1 MACSAGIRIC
11 VCISSNSNSSL
22 YRRLELKSMKY
33 IYNSID
39 VRVCEHTHS
48 LLFSSPHPFLLTSF
62 GIDTGIEIRLFCT
75 EIKVRRIL
83 IVVIAPLLATR
94 ATYSSSGGS
103 SGGGGGDGNSISND
117 NSK

>member
-22 YRRLELKSMKY
+22 YIRLELKSMKY

-48 LLFSSPHPFLLTSF
+48 LLFSSPHPFLLTFF
-62 GIDTGIEIRLFCT
+62 GIDTDIDIRLLYIQKSRC
-75 EIKVRRIL
+75 EE
-83 IVVIAPLLATR
+83 
-94 ATYSSSGGS
+94 Y
-103 SGGGGGDGNSISND
+103 
-117 NSK
+117 